1 MFINKKMYEL
11 NTRDQRQYVVQDI
24 TILIIFL
31 LNLNYFYS

>member
-1 MFINKKMYEL
+1 MYEL